1 MADILSLLGTF
12 LLRALSLI
20 YVRGCQR
27 LKQKVIPML
36 GQVLLIVICV
46 GLFGY
51 LLAGLLWRRCKRKK
65 PGVPVPIDLATASAS
80 GIDPAISPQFQ
91 IPRIAK
97 ARSIG
102 AANTNPG

>member
-1 MADILSLLGTF
+1 VATLQ
-12 LLRALSLI
+12 AE
-20 YVRGCQR
+20 
-27 LKQKVIPML
+27 
-36 GQVLLIVICV
+36 
-46 GLFGY
+46 
-51 LLAGLLWRRCKRKK
+51 K

-97 ARSIG
+97 ARSMG

>member
-1 MADILSLLGTF
+1 VVLPAPETEGHSYARSSAAYRDLRRLVRLS
-12 LLRALSLI
+12 
-20 YVRGCQR
+20 
-27 LKQKVIPML
+27 
-36 GQVLLIVICV
+36 
-46 GLFGY
+46 
-51 LLAGLLWRRCKRKK
+51 AGGIAVATLQAEK

-97 ARSIG
+97 ARSMG